1 MELCTM
7 ESKKRLDKI
16 ILPIILFVSL
26 VPLSRAE
33 PAANKPYKVCPLVVT
48 VKDVPCRVPKPTAA
62 ITHRLEIPVTNDIKQ
77 LEEENKML
85 RKIIEELTDAKSTN

>member
-1 MELCTM
+1 MVEWTNIMNYGLNV
-7 ESKKRLDKI
+7 LKI
-16 ILPIILFVSL
+16 CAVGIFLQIGTAFSD
-26 VPLSRAE
+26 